1 MVAAL
6 PDTSK
11 ELTFDEAKHIYR
23 LKGIIV
29 PSVTQVMQ
37 PLSDETYRGVEA
49 KVLRRAAGKGTAV
62 HNAIEKSLTFG
73 IEDVDPDHAGYFMA
87 FLRWFSEYNPQVIAS
102 EYRLYHKFMGYAGTA
117 DLICV
122 IGGKLY
128 VIDYKTTQR
137 IEELLVRVQLKAYS
151 QALGSLGAE
160 PQRAAS
166 LHLKRDGTFDFQTH
180 DGGAE
185 SWQVFSSLLT
195 VLKYKQKISRR

>member
-1 MVAAL
+1 MINL
-6 PDTSK
+6 PDLPGLK
-11 ELTFDEAKHIYR
+11 FEEKRHIYT
-23 LKGIIV
+23 LDGQQL
-29 PSVTQVMQ
+29 PSVTTLMR
-37 PLSDETYRGVEA
+37 PLSGAVYKGIDDA
-49 KVLRRAAGKGTAV
+49 VLNRAAARGTAV
-62 HNAIEKSLTFG
+62 HNAIENYLTFG

>member
-62 HNAIEKSLTFG
+62 HNAIENYLTFG

-87 FLRWFSEYNPQVIAS
+87 FL
-102 EYRLYHKFMGYAGTA
+102 
-117 DLICV
+117 
-122 IGGKLY
+122 
-128 VIDYKTTQR
+128 
-137 IEELLVRVQLKAYS
+137 
-151 QALGSLGAE
+151 
-160 PQRAAS
+160 
-166 LHLKRDGTFDFQTH
+166 
-180 DGGAE
+180 
-185 SWQVFSSLLT
+185 
-195 VLKYKQKISRR
+195 

>member
-1 MVAAL
+1 MGLVL

-11 ELTFDEAKHIYR
+11 TLTFDDAKHIYR
-23 LKGIIV
+23 LNGIIV

-37 PLSDETYRGVEA
+37 PLSDETYRDVEA

-62 HNAIEKSLTFG
+62 HNAIENYLTFG
-73 IEDVDPDHAGYFMA
+73 IEDIEPEHAGYFTA
-87 FLRWFSEYNPQVIAS
+87 FLRWFDEYKPQVIGK
-102 EYRLYHKFMGYAGTA
+102 EYRLYHKFMAYAGTA
-117 DLICV
+117 DLICI
-122 IGGKLY
+122 IGGRLY

-137 IEELLVRVQLKAYS
+137 IEEMLVKVQLKAYS
-151 QALGSLGAE
+151 QALASLGVE

-166 LHLKRDGTFDFQTH
+166 LHLKKDGTFDFQTH

-195 VLKYKQKISRR
+195 VLRYKQKINRR

>member
-1 MVAAL
+1 MAVVL

-11 ELTFDEAKHIYR
+11 VLTFDEDKHIYR
-23 LKGIIV
+23 LNGIIV
-29 PSVTQVMQ
+29 PSVTQVMK
-37 PLSDETYRGVEA
+37 PLSDETYRDVDS

-62 HNAIEKSLTFG
+62 HNAIENYLDFG
-73 IEDVDPDHAGYFMA
+73 IEDVDPDYSGYFMA
-87 FLRWFSEYNPQVIAS
+87 FLRWFDEYKPQVIAT

-117 DLICV
+117 DLICD

-137 IEELLVRVQLKAYS
+137 IEELLVKVQLKAYS

-160 PQRAAS
+160 PKRAAS
-166 LHLKRDGTFDFQTH
+166 LHLKKDGTFDFQAH
-180 DGGAE
+180 DGGVE

-195 VLKYKQKISRR
+195 VLRYKQKISRR

>member
-62 HNAIEKSLTFG
+62 HNAIENYLTFG

-166 LHLKRDGTFDFQTH
+166 LHF
-180 DGGAE
+180 
-185 SWQVFSSLLT
+185 
-195 VLKYKQKISRR
+195 